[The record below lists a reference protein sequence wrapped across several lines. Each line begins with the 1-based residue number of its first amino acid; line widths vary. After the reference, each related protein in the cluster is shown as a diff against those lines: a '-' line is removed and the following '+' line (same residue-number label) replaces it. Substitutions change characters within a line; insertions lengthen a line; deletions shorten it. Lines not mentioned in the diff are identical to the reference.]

1 MRVERRGMATAVVA
15 SLLTTSAV
23 MPVPMP
29 FPLPVNFSFGV
40 CGLDPSLL
48 PGCASAMSLA
58 PVVHVRCASGCAPCT
73 SPLFLGTFS
82 RYAARLGGGSVRM
95 TSHSEPFP
103 VLAGSPPAS
112 ARGHWWRLNNTNC
125 NLHDMPNLSCDGLSI
140 AACQAKCEADVSCG
154 GFLLYTKT
162 NRMALKNASC
172 IDGIAPLPPSDFGD
186 DLFVI
191 RAGQQPAPLPVHG
204 GVLSAVDVCVQI
216 PSEDL
221 SSETDESYSLSIPTA
236 AGPTTVALVKAQ
248 TLFGAMHGLETLTQ
262 LVDMSV
268 GSGEKAIPAT

>member
-1 MRVERRGMATAVVA
+1 MAAVIALVA
-15 SLLTTSAV
+15 SLLSTSAA
-23 MPVPMP
+23 MPLPLP
-29 FPLPVNFSFGV
+29 FPLPVNFSFGI

-58 PVVHVRCASGCAPCT
+58 PVVHVRCANGCAPCN
-73 SPLFLGTFS
+73 SALFLGTFS

-95 TSHSEPFP
+95 MSHSGPISG
-103 VLAGSPPAS
+103 LAGTPPAS
-112 ARGHWWRLNNTNC
+112 PRASTRGHWWRLNNTNC
-125 NLHDMPNLSCDGLSI
+125 NLHDVPSLSCDGLSI
-140 AACQAKCEADVSCG
+140 AACRAKCEADVSCG

-172 IDGIAPLPPSDFGD
+172 VHDIAPLPPSDFGD

-191 RAGQQPAPLPVHG
+191 RAGQQPAPLPAHG
-204 GVLSAVDVCVQI
+204 GLLSAVDVCVAD

-236 AGPTTVALVKAQ
+236 AGPTAVALVKAQ

-262 LVDMSV
+262 LVDVSV
-268 GSGEKAIPAT
+268 GSGEKEIPAT